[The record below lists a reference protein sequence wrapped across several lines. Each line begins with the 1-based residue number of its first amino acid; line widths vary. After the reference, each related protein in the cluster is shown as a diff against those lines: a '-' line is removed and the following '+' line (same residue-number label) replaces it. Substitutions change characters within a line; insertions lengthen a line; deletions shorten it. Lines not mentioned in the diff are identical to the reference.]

1 MCIHVCQSE
10 MTLFY
15 LCCRFTLQVMTGS
28 VIALQVS
35 VRPLQHTQYER
46 FIVSAYP
53 YYAGAF
59 SMMFGVIVFSFI
71 FLHFREDPKDKVE

>member
-1 MCIHVCQSE
+1 MDACALLFCHCSLE
-10 MTLFY
+10 M
-15 LCCRFTLQVMTGS
+15 S
-28 VIALQVS
+28 LQVS

-59 SMMFGVIVFSFI
+59 SMMFGVIIFSFV
-71 FLHFREDPKDKVE
+71 FLHFREDSKDKVE